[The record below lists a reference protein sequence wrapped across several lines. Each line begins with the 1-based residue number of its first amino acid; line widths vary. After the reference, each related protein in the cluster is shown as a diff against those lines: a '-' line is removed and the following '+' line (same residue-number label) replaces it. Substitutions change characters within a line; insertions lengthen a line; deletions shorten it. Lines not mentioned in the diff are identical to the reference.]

1 MKISN
6 INTKEKLIYWLFEKF
21 LLVTDINVS
30 ICNLI
35 LNAENIGKILFE
47 FLDDDKTNIYV
58 HNKYDDTIYV
68 LEKKYA
74 LLETVDAFKYIQK
87 IKPFSPIN
95 KIHAFGKS
103 LQSYPP
109 TRCLTPDKKVYN
121 VEELTYTVTTNSIIV
136 NIPES
141 IPKSGC
147 KKYNLPTTLYT
158 INITSYCVDNKL
170 NKFDNFTVQ
179 TYERYYE
186 FQNLTSLTEYKLLLV
201 MSNFYFNQLSMDPLI
216 GSEVILRTKP
226 SKLDVPENVTVEALT
241 PTVAAVYWTPS
252 KKLNCVPVI
261 YKVCWMSII
270 NNTRQINK
278 LRINKTEECTL
289 DSKFFTTIEPLI
301 PEQQY
306 KVYVRVYSANFSD
319 HYNDSASEILYMYPE
334 PYNITLNDVS
344 TNSMDI
350 LWIPSVNLTI
360 HYILQYKNVE
370 GQEWQIARNFE
381 PNGEQVI
388 YYIENLLSGTR
399 YVFRLILRYPKY
411 LKNCTWPSD
420 ERFVFSTLTIYRQRN
435 ESNEQVLSPTE
446 MTELEILPEMPNS
459 NVQFNTL
466 YNRVL
471 QHNSDENVLTEIKRE
486 NISVGKLLGSGE
498 FGEVFRGKVRN
509 LGNLDIEIYVAIK
522 RLKTNAS
529 LQEKVKFLEE
539 AKLMNNFRHKHVL
552 RLLGV
557 CLDQDSPLIVL
568 ELMEVDLLQ
577 YLRDSRK
584 LQSSD
589 SDNLRLQDLLAMC
602 EDVARGCCYLANRR
616 FVHRDLACRNCL
628 VSDRNR
634 ENRVIKIGDFGLAK
648 HIYKNHYYRVKGQA
662 LLPVCWMAPES
673 LMVGIFTSQSDIWSF
688 GVLMWEITSLGER
701 PYTGKTNEEV
711 IEFVRTGDRLS
722 MPLNCP
728 PTLYEL
734 MRHCWSPEADD
745 RPNFN
750 NCLENIIGLRNT
762 IEDTLLKPVSF
773 S

>member
-6 INTKEKLIYWLFEKF
+6 INTKEPLIYWLFDNF
-21 LLVTDINVS
+21 LLVTNINVS

-35 LNAENIGKILFE
+35 LNAEKIGKIFFE
-47 FLDDDKTNIYV
+47 SLDIDKTNVYV
-58 HNKYDDTIYV
+58 RNKYDDTIYV
-68 LEKKYA
+68 LKKKYA

-87 IKPFSPIN
+87 VKPFPPIS

-121 VEELTYTVTTNSIIV
+121 VDELTYMVTTNSIIV
-136 NIPES
+136 NIPET

-147 KKYNLPTTLYT
+147 NKYNLPSTLYT
-158 INITSYCVDNKL
+158 INVTSHCVDNKL
-170 NKFDNFTVQ
+170 NFDNFTVQ

-261 YKVCWMSII
+261 YKVCWMLII

-278 LRINKTEECTL
+278 LFINKSEECTV
-289 DSKFFTTIEPLI
+289 DSKFFTTIESLI

-334 PYNITLNDVS
+334 PNNITLNNVS

-370 GQEWQIARNFE
+370 DQEWQIARKFE
-381 PNGEQVI
+381 LNNGEQVI
-388 YYIENLLSGTR
+388 YYIKNLLSGIR

-411 LKNCTWPSD
+411 VKNYTWPSD
-420 ERFVFSTLTIYRQRN
+420 ERFVFSTLTIYRRRN
-435 ESNEQVLSPTE
+435 VSNKQVLPSIE
-446 MTELEILPEMPNS
+446 MTKLEILPEKS
-459 NVQFNTL
+459 NVEINTL
-466 YNRVL
+466 YNPVL
-471 QHNSDENVLTEIKRE
+471 QHNLDENVLTEIKRE
-486 NISVGKLLGSGE
+486 DISVGKFLGRGA
-498 FGEVFRGKVRN
+498 FGEVFLGKVQN
-509 LGNLDIEIYVAIK
+509 LENLDTEISVAIK
-522 RLKTNAS
+522 RLKKNAS
-529 LQEKVKFLEE
+529 CEEKEKFLEE
-539 AKLMNNFRHKHVL
+539 AKLMNNFRHEHVL

-577 YLRDSRK
+577 YLRDCRE

-589 SDNLRLQDLLAMC
+589 SHNLRLQDLLAMC
-602 EDVARGCCYLANRR
+602 EDVARGCCYLENLH
-616 FVHRDLACRNCL
+616 FIHRDLACRNCL

-634 ENRVIKIGDFGLAK
+634 ENRVIKIGDFGMAK
-648 HIYKNHYYRVKGQA
+648 HIYKDHYYRVKGQP

-673 LMVGIFTSQSDIWSF
+673 LVFRKFTSQSDIWSF
-688 GVLMWEITSLGER
+688 GVLMWEITSLGEH
-701 PYTGKTNEEV
+701 PYIDKTNEKV
-711 IEFVRTGDRLS
+711 IEFVLTGGRLS

-734 MRHCWSPEADD
+734 MRHCWSVKAND

-750 NCLENIIGLRNT
+750 VCLENIIVLRNT
-762 IEDTLLKPVSF
+762 IEDTLLNLVDII
-773 S
+773 